1 MAQNLQA
8 RVCFHGTKDSC
19 VQRFICY
26 DSHSS
31 ALIKHITPQQ
41 YFKLL
46 TLILLTCRIWW
57 APKCQQMV

>member
-46 TLILLTCRIWW
+46 TLILLTCRIW
-57 APKCQQMV
+57 